1 MNKTSITESNERR
14 IAAKLIND
22 ALNKGYKVCLY
33 DGEETTVW
41 KSSKVSEV
49 MKASRTTDADMLSF
63 YDRKEYLGFVALIY
77 NNGNEG
83 LDLIADYSGT
93 DIMDD
98 LLSGVYKL
106 IATMD
111 L

>member
-1 MNKTSITESNERR
+1 MNKTSVTESNERR

-22 ALNKGYKVCLY
+22 ALNKGYKVCLH
-33 DGEETTVW
+33 DGQETTVW

-49 MKASRTTDADMLSF
+49 MKASRTVDSDLLSF
-63 YDRKEYLGFVALIY
+63 YDRDEYLGHAVLVY
-77 NNGNEG
+77 NSGNQG
-83 LDLIADYSGT
+83 LDLISNHSCT
-93 DIMDD
+93 DTMDD
-98 LLSGVYKL
+98 LLSGVNKL

>member
-1 MNKTSITESNERR
+1 MKTSVTESNERR

-22 ALNKGYKVCLY
+22 ALNKGYTVCLF
-33 DGEETTVW
+33 DSEETTVW

-49 MKASRTTDADMLSF
+49 MNASRTTDVDLLSF
-63 YDRKEYLGFVALIY
+63 YDHDEWLGFVALVY
-77 NNGNEG
+77 DNGNQG
-83 LDLIADYSGT
+83 LDLISDYSDT

-98 LLSGVYKL
+98 LLSGVNKL

-111 L
+111 H